1 MNFYFFIFILF
12 LNFNRFVFEIRC
24 RLSFSRRKI
33 CVKSLLLWWRQM
45 ILNLCVKV
53 CATKLAWLMLYC
65 IQIPYGNIDWLL
77 KTSKL
82 FVYLVSRFNP
92 VYVCITYLLAVKIF
106 SCSWHSSWGI
116 KTFSVF
122 ILAQIQLSFLF
133 SCFNFVSFL
142 NQFWYRC
149 WLSHQIWFTRW
160 FLRLKLAYNMSTNCL
175 HWGCPLINVLS
186 QRIY

>member
-1 MNFYFFIFILF
+1 MNFYFLIFILF

-33 CVKSLLLWWRQM
+33 SVKSLFLWWRQM

-82 FVYLVSRFNP
+82 FMYLVSWFNF
-92 VYVCITYLLAVKIF
+92 VDISITYLLGVKIF

-116 KTFSVF
+116 KDFSVF

-142 NQFWYRC
+142 SQFWYRC
-149 WLSHQIWFTRW
+149 WLCHQIWFPRW
-160 FLRLKLAYNMSTNCL
+160 VLRLKLAYNMSTNSL
-175 HWGCPLINVLS
+175 HWGCPLVDVLS
-186 QRIY
+186 